1 MIMIESYDFGRIIIK
16 GKEYLHDLIIFPDR
30 IQTRWWRDEG
40 HFLTMKDMGEIFEA
54 NPKIIIIGTGF
65 SGVMKIDPDVKEYCR
80 KNDIKLIELVT
91 AKAIFEY
98 NKLEGQGVVGAF
110 HLTC

>member
-1 MIMIESYDFGRIIIK
+1 MIESYDFGRMIIK

-40 HFLTMKDMGEIFEA
+40 HLLTMKDMEEIFAA
-54 NPKIIIIGTGF
+54 NPKTIIIGTGY
-65 SGVMKIDPDVKEYCR
+65 SGVMKIDPEVKEYCR
-80 KNDIKLIELVT
+80 KNDIKLVEMVT

-98 NKLEGQGVVGAF
+98 NKLEGQGVIGAF